1 MNLTNMQKALK
12 ILLEKGSFKKHET
25 FSSNGA
31 FVLEVRSFLHKTEL
45 ELLQKELGFKSYEI
59 SVHEQQ
65 ALISPKTGS
74 FFIRFD
80 WK

>member
-12 ILLEKGSFKKHET
+12 ILTDKGSFKKHDV
-25 FSSNGA
+25 FSLNGA
-31 FVLEVRSFLHKTEL
+31 FILEVKSYLHQTEL

-59 SVHEQQ
+59 SLNEHSGIQSRKE
-65 ALISPKTGS
+65 GS
-74 FFIRFD
+74 FFVRFD